1 VGPALG
7 RLVSFRFGLYAL
19 ANTDRVSVEGS
30 TVAPSSDRPVDLY
43 VAAYDDANAAQADW
57 DAIKQLADDKVIVVD
72 GLVLVRRDADGKI
85 HEKDTAHVV
94 GGAAVLGA
102 AGGLLVGLIFPP
114 AFLAS
119 GVVGA
124 GIGAGVGGLLSHAEK
139 KEIKAE
145 VADDLPPNSSGIVAV
160 FEERWASQ
168 VTNALDGA
176 SNVSEHKI
184 DRESVE
190 KAKDAAAASTA

>member
-1 VGPALG
+1 M
-7 RLVSFRFGLYAL
+7 
-19 ANTDRVSVEGS
+19 
-30 TVAPSSDRPVDLY
+30 APSSDSPVDLY
-43 VAAYDDANAAQADW
+43 VAAYADANAAQADW
-57 DAIKQLADDKVIVVD
+57 DAIKQLADDKVIMVD

-85 HEKDTAHVV
+85 HEKDNAHIV
-94 GGAAVLGA
+94 GGTAILGA

-124 GIGAGVGGLLSHAEK
+124 GIGAGVGGLLSHHEK

-160 FEERWASQ
+160 FEEQWAPE
-168 VTNALDGA
+168 VTKALNGA
-176 SNVSEHKI
+176 TNVSEHKV
-184 DRESVE
+184 DRQSVE
-190 KAKDAAAASTA
+190 KAKDAATATA

>member
-1 VGPALG
+1 MAP
-7 RLVSFRFGLYAL
+7 
-19 ANTDRVSVEGS
+19 GS
-30 TVAPSSDRPVDLY
+30 DSPVDLY
-43 VAAYDDANAAQADW
+43 VAAYADANAAQADW
-57 DAIKQLADDKVIVVD
+57 DAIKQLADDKEIVVD

-85 HEKDTAHVV
+85 HEKDNAHIV
-94 GGAAVLGA
+94 GGSAILGA

-124 GIGAGVGGLLSHAEK
+124 GIGAGVGGLLSHHEK

-160 FEERWASQ
+160 FEEQWAPE
-168 VTNALDGA
+168 VTKALNGA
-176 SNVSEHKI
+176 TNVSEHKV
-184 DRESVE
+184 DRQSVE
-190 KAKDAAAASTA
+190 KAKDAAATTA